1 MTQIGTVTAL
11 PAPGTAVVTVARQ
24 TACGHAC
31 EQCAGCGAQAGSVTV
46 RASAPLP
53 LEVGDRVELYSGNRV
68 LAVAALVYLGPAVLF
83 LAGYLLT
90 AGLAEGWRY
99 IWGGAGFALG
109 LGAAAV
115 CDRRLRR
122 KNTLRYQV
130 LRRL

>member
-1 MTQIGTVTAL
+1 M
-11 PAPGTAVVTVARQ
+11 
-24 TACGHAC
+24 
-31 EQCAGCGAQAGSVTV
+31 
-46 RASAPLP
+46 
-53 LEVGDRVELYSGNRV
+53 ELYSGNRV

-90 AGLAEGWRY
+90 GGLGGGWRY